1 MFKTC
6 QSYLAH
12 YLCHCYVIQ
21 HGRPIQNSVIILEI
35 LKFLNYS
42 YFAKLMTRKPKIGN
56 LTNDRTLSISG
67 VKKVVS
73 AIQGDF
79 VVTCDGRDATSK
91 TKN

>member
-1 MFKTC
+1 MPKLLG
-6 QSYLAH
+6 SLLMPL
-12 YLCHCYVIQ
+12 LCHPTWPPHTKLRYNFGNI
-21 HGRPIQNSVIILEI
+21 EI
-35 LKFLNYS
+35 FDYS